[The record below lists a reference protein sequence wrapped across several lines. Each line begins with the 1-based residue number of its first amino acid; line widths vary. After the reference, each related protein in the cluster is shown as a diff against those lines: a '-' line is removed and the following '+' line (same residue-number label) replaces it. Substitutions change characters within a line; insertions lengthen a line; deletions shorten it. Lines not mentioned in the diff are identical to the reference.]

1 MALEHA
7 LLVSLTERAGSGYE
21 LARRFDKSIGFF
33 WNATHQQIYRV
44 LKRMEERGWVVGETV
59 PQEGRPDKKVY
70 TVGAGGHAEL
80 SRWISAPT
88 EDDAAFQRSELGI
101 KIRAAA
107 HGDLPTL
114 CAEIARHR
122 GNHAGKLELYR
133 QIEKRDFPA
142 PAQLTGPAL
151 HQYLV
156 LRGGI
161 RVEAGFVEWCD
172 EVLEA
177 LGHSLSPAPRNSPN
191 PAVRQPDSVSE
202 R

>member
-70 TVGAGGHAEL
+70 TVGPSGHAEL

-88 EDDAAFQRSELGI
+88 ASGCGRRVRNH
-101 KIRAAA
+101 RAA
-107 HGDLPTL
+107 
-114 CAEIARHR
+114 
-122 GNHAGKLELYR
+122 
-133 QIEKRDFPA
+133 
-142 PAQLTGPAL
+142 
-151 HQYLV
+151 
-156 LRGGI
+156 
-161 RVEAGFVEWCD
+161 
-172 EVLEA
+172 
-177 LGHSLSPAPRNSPN
+177 
-191 PAVRQPDSVSE
+191 
-202 R
+202 